1 MSSISL
7 LKLDGFNHL
16 VVLYETINK
25 MYMMNK
31 GVRFLTVFVIEFY
44 GV

>member
-1 MSSISL
+1 MSTISPPE
-7 LKLDGFNHL
+7 LDEFNHL